1 MLTSSAGYLPLEVPP
16 KQNLYVRKLHLYV
29 QSARVVARLAS
40 QAATGAL
47 KRFQFLYLLL
57 KDKVSIS
64 SDRGLLELEILTSY
78 TRLRSAK
85 YHCRHVLVLI

>member
-29 QSARVVARLAS
+29 RSARVVARLAS

-57 KDKVSIS
+57 KGKVSIS
-64 SDRGLLELEILTSY
+64 DQALLELEIRISY

-85 YHCRHVLVLI
+85 YHCRHVLVSI